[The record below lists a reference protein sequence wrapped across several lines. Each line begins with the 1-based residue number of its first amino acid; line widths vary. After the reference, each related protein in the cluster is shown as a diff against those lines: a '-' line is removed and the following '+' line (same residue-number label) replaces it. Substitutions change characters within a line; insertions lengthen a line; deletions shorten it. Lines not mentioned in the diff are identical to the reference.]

1 MRYSLQISHAP
12 ASPIIDITNAFV
24 SPASSPDRPEAAPP
38 SEGWPCFAENGIL
51 ETVQVLILLVMPA
64 RYLFLV
70 TRHAA
75 VLRAI
80 FAGAAMITLA
90 CIIREVEFDPNGE
103 LGWPDPHRQ
112 SGR

>member
-1 MRYSLQISHAP
+1 MRYSLQISHPPAP
-12 ASPIIDITNAFV
+12 PIIDITNAFV
-24 SPASSPDRPEAAPP
+24 SPAPSPDRPEAAPP

>member
-1 MRYSLQISHAP
+1 
-12 ASPIIDITNAFV
+12 
-24 SPASSPDRPEAAPP
+24 
-38 SEGWPCFAENGIL
+38 
-51 ETVQVLILLVMPA
+51 VLILLVMPA